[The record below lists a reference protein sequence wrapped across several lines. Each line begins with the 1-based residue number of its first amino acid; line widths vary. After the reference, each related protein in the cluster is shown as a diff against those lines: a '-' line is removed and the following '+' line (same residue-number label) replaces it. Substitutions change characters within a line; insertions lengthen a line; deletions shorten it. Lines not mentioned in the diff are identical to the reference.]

1 MKALIREA
9 VLPQSSKRGE
19 YWIGTEHKRVETHA
33 LGTADGPLRRCL
45 TAGTTPS
52 VDSCDGTG
60 DKRGKREGV
69 TQRGSTP

>member
-1 MKALIREA
+1 MKALIRET
-9 VLPQSSKRGE
+9 VLSQRSKRGE
-19 YWIGTEHKRVETHA
+19 YRIGTEHERVETHA
-33 LGTADGPLRRCL
+33 LGTTDGPPRRCS

-52 VDSCDGTG
+52 VDSCEDTG